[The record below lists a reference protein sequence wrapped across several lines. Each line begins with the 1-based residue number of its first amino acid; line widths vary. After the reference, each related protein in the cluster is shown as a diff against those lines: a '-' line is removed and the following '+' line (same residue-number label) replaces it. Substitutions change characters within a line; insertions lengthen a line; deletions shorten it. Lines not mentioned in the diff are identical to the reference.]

1 MKNDKR
7 KEYWNKDYYEYWK
20 KRVKESNEK
29 HKSSTLLKDDSL
41 ASSDLNYLESI
52 ELLDMKNES
61 IVLEIGCGFGRSLKL
76 LSKLSEKVV
85 AIDISEMMIEKAKIN
100 NSKLHNIV
108 FIVSEAEDTDFRNNY
123 FDYIVCFAVF
133 DALDQL
139 KALNEINRLLK
150 LGGKVILTGKN
161 NNYYKNDK
169 KAIIAERN
177 ARKKG
182 HPNYFTDYKKLLE
195 NIQKF
200 GFKVIHNHFFIRRG
214 DFIKRKFVKNMP
226 NKFYEYRLVLQK
238 TGYSNYKNKIS
249 FKYSKTYLE
258 INGR

>member
-1 MKNDKR
+1 MNNNRED
-7 KEYWNKDYYEYWK
+7 YWNKDYYNYWL
-20 KRVKESNEK
+20 KRVEESNQQAKSSELVK
-29 HKSSTLLKDDSL
+29 DDTLVSSDTNYFESIRLLEMKKSST
-41 ASSDLNYLESI
+41 I
-52 ELLDMKNES
+52 
-61 IVLEIGCGFGRSLKL
+61 LEIGCGFGRSLEL
-76 LSKLSEKVV
+76 LSNLSKKVV
-85 AIDISEMMIEKAKIN
+85 AIDISEAMIKAAKMS
-100 NSKLHNIV
+100 NSKVKNIV
-108 FIVSEAEDTDFRNNY
+108 FIVSEAENTDFRSNY

-169 KAIIAERN
+169 KAITAERN

-182 HPNYFTDYKKLLE
+182 HPNYFTDYKKLLQ
-195 NIQKF
+195 NMQNF
-200 GFKVIHNHFFIRRG
+200 GFKVIHNHFFVRRG
-214 DFIKRKFVKNMP
+214 YFIKQKFVKNMP

-238 TGYSNYKNKIS
+238 TGSSNYNNKIS

-258 INGR
+258 INGRE